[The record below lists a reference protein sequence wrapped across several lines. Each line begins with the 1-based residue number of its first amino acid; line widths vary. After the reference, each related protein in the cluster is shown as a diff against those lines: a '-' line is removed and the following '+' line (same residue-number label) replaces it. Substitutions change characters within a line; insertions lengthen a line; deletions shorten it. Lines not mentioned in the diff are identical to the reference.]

1 MLAIDDSATAAITT
15 LTTATGN
22 GPDGGLRITL
32 GAVDDGPT
40 FQLEIASNPADGE
53 RVVVS
58 EQGARVFLDDG
69 ASRLL
74 SDKVL
79 DVRTDDRGNFRFG
92 VYPQL

>member
-15 LTTATGN
+15 LTNATGA

-32 GAVDDGPT
+32 EAPGDGPA
-40 FQLEIASNPADGE
+40 FRLEIAPAPAQGDKTAA
-53 RVVVS
+53 S
-58 EQGARVFLDDG
+58 EHGAKVFLDDG

-74 SDKVL
+74 ADKVL